1 MTDEAKEDRGYP
13 FPDLGARSLPDEV
26 VDQICPG
33 PTTEPPPW
41 LLAQA
46 EVIAAATVEKMKP
59 LIRAEVRAAL
69 RAEARKQARETA

>member
-1 MTDEAKEDRGYP
+1 MTDEVKVDRGYP

-59 LIRAEVRAAL
+59 LMRIGTEIAVRT
-69 RAEARKQARETA
+69 TAV